1 MEKISLLLI
10 RALSEQDGFMTTKEI
25 AAKVGVS
32 TKTVRRYVEKINQ
45 SQSLYGCVIQGKKG
59 SGLFLQIINHELF
72 QRSLEN
78 TPQEDFV
85 TQIIEYFVQEDEYI
99 KSELL
104 CERLFISQS
113 KLSQELKKLR
123 RILSHYN
130 LSIQTKPYYGMK
142 LINEGEKDGKNKL
155 IVDQGSFRARRVY
168 DNQRDRCKSRCQYEN
183 SS

>member
-1 MEKISLLLI
+1 MTLIKGTIYLWRLTTIDSKLINEGEKDGKKISLLLI

-104 CERLFISQS
+104 CERLFISQKQVIS
-113 KLSQELKKLR
+113 RTQKLR

-130 LSIQTKPYYGMK
+130 LSIQTKA
-142 LINEGEKDGKNKL
+142 LLRHEAL
-155 IVDQGSFRARRVY
+155 RQ
-168 DNQRDRCKSRCQYEN
+168 
-183 SS
+183 

>member
-25 AAKVGVS
+25 AAKVGCQYENS
-32 TKTVRRYVEKINQ
+32 SKICGENQ
-45 SQSLYGCVIQGKKG
+45 SSQSLLWLCDSREERKWLV
-59 SGLFLQIINHELF
+59 FTIINHELF

-113 KLSQELKKLR
+113 KLSQELK
-123 RILSHYN
+123 N
-130 LSIQTKPYYGMK
+130 C
-142 LINEGEKDGKNKL
+142 DG
-155 IVDQGSFRARRVY
+155 F
-168 DNQRDRCKSRCQYEN
+168 
-183 SS
+183 

>member
-85 TQIIEYFVQEDEYI
+85 T
-99 KSELL
+99 KSLSTSSKKTNTS
-104 CERLFISQS
+104 SQNYYVNAY
-113 KLSQELKKLR
+113 
-123 RILSHYN
+123 LSHKASYLKN
-130 LSIQTKPYYGMK
+130 SK
-142 LINEGEKDGKNKL
+142 NCDG
-155 IVDQGSFRARRVY
+155 F
-168 DNQRDRCKSRCQYEN
+168 
-183 SS
+183 

>member
-1 MEKISLLLI
+1 MRERKMEKISLLLI

-130 LSIQTKPYYGMK
+130 LSIQTKP
-142 LINEGEKDGKNKL
+142 
-155 IVDQGSFRARRVY
+155 
-168 DNQRDRCKSRCQYEN
+168 
-183 SS
+183 

>member
-85 TQIIEYFVQEDEYI
+85 MD
-99 KSELL
+99 
-104 CERLFISQS
+104 RLQ
-113 KLSQELKKLR
+113 LTRQ
-123 RILSHYN
+123 
-130 LSIQTKPYYGMK
+130 
-142 LINEGEKDGKNKL
+142 KN
-155 IVDQGSFRARRVY
+155 
-168 DNQRDRCKSRCQYEN
+168 
-183 SS
+183 